1 MNEIWMKIQKHA
13 GEAFYTKTGVPF
25 SYHIRN
31 DYIVLENTNR
41 SIPRK
46 QVEEAAQIQ
55 SNTVTD
61 YASFQGYAYLW
72 GLLHD
77 VRICEGKE

>member
-1 MNEIWMKIQKHA
+1 MDYVWRNIKLHA
-13 GEAFYTKTGVPF
+13 GEKFHTKTGVEF

-46 QVEEAAQIQ
+46 QVEEALLINRYMVLEYNKLQ
-55 SNTVTD
+55 V
-61 YASFQGYAYLW
+61 YAYLFGW
-72 GLLHD
+72 NHD
-77 VRICEGKE
+77 ALIIGK